1 MSPTIRISYF
11 LLIVGI
17 GNSKPPIAIV
27 EIFPITSGGYSA
39 IAFQGK
45 IWVFGNE
52 AWSSPDGNSW
62 TRETGL
68 DKHIVQP
75 VVFADMVF
83 GFQEKSLFYFTAQSV
98 SWKKAN
104 PPSLFSSR
112 YGATAAAFK
121 NKIWLIGGTTND
133 AWSWGWE

>member
-1 MSPTIRISYF
+1 MRTASGA
-11 LLIVGI
+11 VGAATEEDGI
-17 GNSKPPIAIV
+17 QWERMATQFQHV
-27 EIFPITSGGYSA
+27 TSGGYSA